1 MKALSLFSPSTFTM
15 AYLKPF
21 LVAAAAFT
29 VLDLLWLGVVAKGVY
44 AKYLEQHMRSD
55 IDWTAAILFYIIFLA
70 GVVFFVVQP
79 GTSNSGTNVLLRG
92 AFFGMVTY
100 STYELTNRAVLQDWP
115 WPIVLID
122 IAWGTVLC
130 ALVGW
135 TSWYFSQKL

>member
-1 MKALSLFSPSTFTM
+1 M

-29 VLDLLWLGVVAKGVY
+29 VLDLLWLGIIARGVY
-44 AKYLEQHMRSD
+44 EKYIGQHMRPST
-55 IDWTAAILFYIIFLA
+55 DWTAALLFYLIFLA
-70 GVVFFVVQP
+70 GVVYFVVQP
-79 GTSNSGTNVLLRG
+79 GTHNNSTGVLLRG
-92 AFFGMVTY
+92 AFFGFVTY
-100 STYELTNRAVLQDWP
+100 STYELTNRAVLENWP

-135 TSWYFSQKL
+135 ISWHFSQRP